1 MFLLITPALYRRG
14 RHIWPWNQCHQLQFV
29 GTNRESVYME
39 HPSKFAA
46 RLVIFAERGIDLGN
60 WLAEI
65 ILAFFDIS
73 ITRQQISIHVLHGM
87 LRTSEIIGV

>member
-1 MFLLITPALYRRG
+1 MESMPSAPVRG
-14 RHIWPWNQCHQLQFV
+14 DEQ
-29 GTNRESVYME
+29 GSVYME